1 MFLAFHGM
9 NHYTGP
15 RESACTLATLGSVCV
30 YVFSRLPSRISI
42 PRDASREPAHVY
54 TYGSSSPAR
63 ELWLRPY
70 FWLNHPAKYGC
81 VILGGTMSMPAR
93 ILPAAEI
100 GATMGNPTT
109 TMTHHRFLFRLP
121 FFSLSFSKISFER
134 WKINMEIKRGGERER
149 ISNATDRG
157 FARTMIQTRDIPDD
171 AWRHISDSS
180 ALPLRAAR
188 N

>member
-63 ELWLRPY
+63 ALGLRPY

-149 ISNATDRG
+149 ISNATDGGSRG
-157 FARTMIQTRDIPDD
+157 R
-171 AWRHISDSS
+171 
-180 ALPLRAAR
+180 
-188 N
+188 